1 MALNCP
7 PVTDRGADMLT
18 RMRMK
23 TEKGNSDFGLIIIGG
38 GSAAFA
44 GAIKAAEFGAK
55 VAIVEESIIG
65 GTCLNRGCIPTKNL
79 LRAGEIYYG
88 SSKHDFAGINLKTRK
103 LNFAALIK
111 QKDKLVKDLRK
122 AKYLDILKANPN
134 IKFIK
139 GRAEF
144 LSNKE
149 IKVGKDILKAEK
161 FIIATGASPSILPI
175 DGLDKVEYF
184 TSTEALDLKK
194 LPESMI
200 ILGGRFVA
208 LEFAQMYKHFGTEVT
223 VLQRSR
229 RIIPDEEE
237 EIALA
242 LQKFLEDEGIR
253 IITGIKLLNIREEG
267 GVKIVNCETGG
278 KRRIF
283 KAETILVATGRRP
296 NTKGL
301 GLEKIGVK
309 LNDRG
314 AIIVDDE
321 MRTSAPNIWA
331 AGDVT
336 GEPMLV
342 TVAAHQGAVAA
353 QNAIDDCCRKVNL
366 SVVPHAIFTHPQAAS
381 VGLKEM
387 EAIDRGYKV
396 KARTLDFH
404 LVPKAAAIK
413 DMRGLIKMVVED
425 GTDIILGVHILSP
438 EAADII
444 HEATLTVQKRMTIN
458 EIIDTIHV
466 YPTLSESI
474 KIVAQSFLKDV
485 SKLSCCAE

>member
-1 MALNCP
+1 M
-7 PVTDRGADMLT
+7 T
-18 RMRMK
+18 
-23 TEKGNSDFGLIIIGG
+23 TEFNLIIIGG

-44 GAIKAAEFGAK
+44 AGIKAAELGAK
-55 VAIVEESIIG
+55 AAIVEQGVIG

-88 SSKHDFAGINLKTRK
+88 SGKHDFAGINLKSKR
-103 LNFAALIK
+103 LNFAALIE
-111 QKDKLVKDLRK
+111 QKDKLVKELRK
-122 AKYLDILKANPN
+122 SKYLDILKTNPN
-134 IKFIK
+134 IKLIK
-139 GRAEF
+139 GKAEF
-144 LSNKE
+144 ISNKE
-149 IKVGKDILKAEK
+149 VKIGKDILRSEK
-161 FIIATGASPSILPI
+161 FIISTGAFPSILPI
-175 DGLDKVEYF
+175 DELKNIEYL

-208 LEFAQMYKHFGTEVT
+208 LEFAQMYSHFGTKAT
-223 VLQRSR
+223 VLQRSQ
-229 RIIPDEEE
+229 RIIPEDEV
-237 EIALA
+237 EISTA

-253 IITGIKLLNIREEG
+253 IITGVKLLSVKETKEM
-267 GVKIVNCETGG
+267 KIVTCEING
-278 KRRIF
+278 RRKDF
-283 KAETILVATGRRP
+283 KSETLLVATGRSP
-296 NTKGL
+296 NTKEL
-301 GLEKIGVK
+301 GLEKAQVK
-309 LNDRG
+309 LNDKG

-342 TVAAHQGAVAA
+342 TVAAHQGGVAA
-353 QNAIDDCCRKVNL
+353 QNAIDDCCHRKVNL

-381 VGLKEM
+381 VGLKER
-387 EAIDRGYKV
+387 EAIDKEYKV
-396 KARTLDFH
+396 KTRAIDFH
-404 LVPKAAAIK
+404 LVPKAAVIR
-413 DMRGLIKMVVED
+413 DTRGLIKMVVED

-438 EAADII
+438 EAGDII
-444 HEATLTVQKRMTIN
+444 HEAALAVQKKMTIH

-474 KIVAQSFLKDV
+474 KMAAQSFLKDV

>member
-1 MALNCP
+1 MAIEFN
-7 PVTDRGADMLT
+7 
-18 RMRMK
+18 
-23 TEKGNSDFGLIIIGG
+23 LITIGG

-44 GAIKAAEFGAK
+44 AAIKAAELGAT
-55 VAIVEESIIG
+55 VAIVEEGVIG
-65 GTCLNRGCIPTKNL
+65 GTCLNKGCIPTKNL

-88 SSKHDFAGINLKTRK
+88 SGKHDFAGINLKSKR
-103 LNFAALIK
+103 LNFSALIE
-111 QKDKLVKDLRK
+111 QKDKLVKELRK
-122 AKYLDILKANPN
+122 SKYLDILKSNPA

-144 LSNKE
+144 LSDKE
-149 IKVGKDILKAEK
+149 VKVGKDILKAEQ

-175 DGLDKVEYF
+175 DGLDKVEYL

-194 LPESMI
+194 LPKSML

-208 LEFAQMYKHFGTEVT
+208 LEFAQMYNHFGTKVA
-223 VLQRSR
+223 VLQRSQT
-229 RIIPDEEE
+229 IIPDDEE
-237 EIALA
+237 EISIA
-242 LQKFLEDEGIR
+242 LQKFLTDEGIK
-253 IITGIKLLNIREEG
+253 IVTGVKILSVKEEG
-267 GVKIVNCETGG
+267 GIKIVTCEIGG
-278 KRRIF
+278 KKKNF
-283 KAETILVATGRRP
+283 KAESLLMATGRSP
-296 NTKGL
+296 NTSGL

-309 LNDRG
+309 LNDKG

-353 QNAIDDCCRKVNL
+353 QNATDDCCHRKADL
-366 SVVPHAIFTHPQAAS
+366 SVVPHAIFTHPQVAS
-381 VGLKEM
+381 VGFKEK
-387 EAIDRGYKV
+387 EAIEKGYKV
-396 KARTLDFH
+396 KTRVLDFH
-404 LVPKAAAIK
+404 LVPKAAVIR
-413 DMRGLIKMVVED
+413 DMMGLIKMIVED

-438 EAADII
+438 EAGDII
-444 HEATLTVQKRMTIN
+444 HEATLSVKNKMTIH
-458 EIIDTIHV
+458 EIIDIIHV

-485 SKLSCCAE
+485 SRLSCCAE

>member
-1 MALNCP
+1 MAIEYVCE
-7 PVTDRGADMLT
+7 TSG
-18 RMRMK
+18 
-23 TEKGNSDFGLIIIGG
+23 KGNSGFNLIILGG

-44 GAIKAAEFGAK
+44 SAIKATELGAR
-55 VAIVEESIIG
+55 VAIVEEGVIG

-88 SSKHDFAGINLKTRK
+88 SGKHNFAGINLKSKR
-103 LNFAALIK
+103 LNFSALIE

-139 GRAEF
+139 GRGEF
-144 LSNKE
+144 LSDKE
-149 IKVGKDILKAEK
+149 IKVGKDILKTEK

-175 DGLDKVEYF
+175 EGLDKVEYL

-194 LPESMI
+194 VPKSMI

-208 LEFAQMYKHFGTEVT
+208 LEFAQMYSHFGTKVT
-223 VLQRSR
+223 VLQRSN
-229 RIIPDEEE
+229 RIIPDDEE
-237 EIALA
+237 EISAA

-253 IITGIKLLNIREEG
+253 IITGVKLLSVKETNG
-267 GVKIVNCETGG
+267 MKIVTCEIDG
-278 KRRIF
+278 KRKDF
-283 KAETILVATGRRP
+283 KSESLLVATGRRP

-301 GLEKIGVK
+301 GLEKAQVK
-309 LNDRG
+309 LNDKG

-321 MRTSAPNIWA
+321 MRTSVTNIFA

-353 QNAIDDCCRKVNL
+353 QNAIDDCCHRKVNL
-366 SVVPHAIFTHPQAAS
+366 SFVPHAIFTYPQVAS
-381 VGLKEM
+381 VGLKEK
-387 EAIDRGYKV
+387 EAIDKGYKV
-396 KARTLDFH
+396 KIRAFDFH
-404 LVPKAAAIK
+404 LVPKAAVIR
-413 DMRGLIKMVVED
+413 DTRGLIKMVVED

-438 EAADII
+438 EAGDII
-444 HEATLTVQKRMTIN
+444 HEATVAVQKRMTIQ

-474 KIVAQSFLKDV
+474 KMAAQSFLKDV
-485 SKLSCCAE
+485 SKFSCCAE

>member
-1 MALNCP
+1 MTKCRIAIKEGKYMAIEFN
-7 PVTDRGADMLT
+7 
-18 RMRMK
+18 
-23 TEKGNSDFGLIIIGG
+23 LIIIGG

-44 GAIKAAEFGAK
+44 AAIKAVELGAK
-55 VAIVEESIIG
+55 VAIVEEGVIG

-88 SSKHDFAGINLKTRK
+88 SGKHDFAGINLKTKK
-103 LNFAALIK
+103 LNFAALIE
-111 QKDKLVKDLRK
+111 QKDRLVKDLRK
-122 AKYLDILKANPN
+122 SKYLDILKANPN

-144 LSNKE
+144 LSDKE
-149 IKVGKDILKAEK
+149 VKVGKDILKAEK

-175 DGLDKVEYF
+175 EGLDKVEYL

-194 LPESMI
+194 LPQSMI

-208 LEFAQMYKHFGTEVT
+208 LEFAQMYRHFGTKVT
-223 VLQRSR
+223 ILQRSQ
-229 RIIPDEEE
+229 RIIPEDEV
-237 EIALA
+237 EISTA
-242 LQKFLEDEGIR
+242 LQKLLEDEGIR
-253 IITGIKLLNIREEG
+253 IITGVKLLNVKEIK
-267 GVKIVNCETGG
+267 GVKVVFCEIGG
-278 KRRIF
+278 KKKVF
-283 KAETILVATGRRP
+283 KAESLLIATGRSP

-301 GLEKIGVK
+301 GLEKVQVK
-309 LNDRG
+309 LNDKG

-321 MRTSAPNIWA
+321 MKTSAPNIWA

-342 TVAAHQGAVAA
+342 TTAAHQGTVAA
-353 QNAIDDCCRKVNL
+353 QNAIDDCCHRKVNL
-366 SVVPHAIFTHPQAAS
+366 SFVPSAIFTHPQVAS
-381 VGLKEM
+381 VGLKEN
-387 EAIDRGYKV
+387 ESIAKGYKV
-396 KARTLDFH
+396 KSRTLDFY
-404 LVPKAAAIK
+404 LVPKAAVIR
-413 DMRGLIKMVVED
+413 DTRGLIKMVVED

-438 EAADII
+438 DAGDII
-444 HEATLTVQKRMTIN
+444 HEATLAVKNKMAIH

-474 KIVAQSFLKDV
+474 KMVAQSFLKDV